1 LGCFGREQLPIY
13 LTPQIIA
20 AFAAARRHLKIV
32 RDRNAFRAKE
42 RGLPMVNSELTP
54 SVSHDPKNLVGT
66 WTLVSVVT
74 ERDGRRFDTY
84 GPNAKGHLV
93 FDAIGRYSIIF
104 ISGGLPKFASGNRSS
119 GTADGSKAVVA
130 GSFAHFGTYVADEV
144 DKSFTFQVER
154 ATFPNWDGNNT
165 KRSFGIRGDELH
177 FTDPHSSGGG
187 VATTIFE
194 RATRAR

>member
-1 LGCFGREQLPIY
+1 
-13 LTPQIIA
+13 
-20 AFAAARRHLKIV
+20 
-32 RDRNAFRAKE
+32 
-42 RGLPMVNSELTP
+42 MVNSKLSHT
-54 SVSHDPKNLVGT
+54 VSHDPKDLVGT

-74 ERDGRRFDTY
+74 EREGKQFDAY

-104 ISGGLPKFASGNRSS
+104 ISGDLPKFASGNRSS
-119 GTADGSKAVVA
+119 GTADESKAVVT
-130 GSFAHFGTYVADEV
+130 GSFAHFGTYVVDAV

-154 ATFPNWDGNNT
+154 ATFPNWDGKNT

-187 VATTIFE
+187 VATTIFK
-194 RATRAR
+194 RAKRVR